1 MSFWNLSDNSTI
13 ETTGNFEMGGGDIA
27 PMPNGT
33 QLLAVIDEAKIDSY
47 DGQDYISVRWNAL
60 KGEKE
65 EYKNRKTF
73 QKLKVFDPDPKV
85 SDKAKRMLANIDA
98 NAGGKLIAS
107 GQAPTPENLMN
118 CLGMKPMI
126 IKLAVWEM
134 DRDGEKKTGN
144 WVQSVASKDSV
155 PQPVQQQSQQKPSAG
170 PGNPNA
176 FDDDVPFQSLIK

>member
-13 ETTGNFEMGGGDIA
+13 ETTGNFEMGGGQMEPI
-27 PMPNGT
+27 PNGT
-33 QLLAVIDEAKIDSY
+33 ECLAVIDEAKIDSY
-47 DGQDYISVRWNAL
+47 DGQEYISLRWNIL
-60 KGEKE
+60 KGE
-65 EYKNRKTF
+65 EYKNRKIF
-73 QKLKVFDPDPKV
+73 HKVKVFDLDPKV

-98 NAGGKLIAS
+98 NAGGKLMAS

-155 PQPVQQQSQQKPSAG
+155 PQPVQQAPASTAPDSG
-170 PGNPNA
+170 DNI
-176 FDDDVPFQSLIK
+176 PF